1 MPDTTVRV
9 EYIGAVQNFSEV
21 TITGNQQ
28 VWRIGSSAFVE
39 TGRASLLVAS
49 GKFRSLANDPAMLP
63 ANQAK
68 VGATPSGSGRT
79 YLAGGVDVTDE
90 LTAGGSGGISP
101 DAVQDL
107 TLRSV
112 TDRMADNS
120 RLRIESYQK
129 QEDPGNNNKGGE
141 VIWLDLVDPRAK
153 AMITWRLPVN
163 AATREILPLGAE
175 PTDAQMRSIVWAG
188 AHYYAQDQI
197 DDEAPTDVHGHWSV
211 EVPDEDLALR
221 TRFEILYV
229 DPADNKIGIDNT
241 IIRTLGADF
250 IVNTSGGN
258 AMRVSSLTEN
268 KDIAFSVY
276 RDRNQ
281 SGRRWVLRTEG
292 DANGTASAANF
303 ALMRAPAADGNTL
316 VTALYMQRSTGRMQ
330 LGGGTSPNGTLH
342 ISEENANVPLVR
354 LEPSV
359 SMTVPVID
367 VRAQATGDRPLS
379 VRVVGDVLD
388 RLAVL
393 ANGRLEW
400 GDGTAVRDTNLY
412 RSAADV
418 LATDDSFKA
427 GRNLFVNTV
436 SAGSGVGVIGIANAT
451 TVPSINPTAGGVLY
465 VEGGA
470 LKYRGSSG
478 TITTLAPA

>member
-1 MPDTTVRV
+1 MGSMITANYD
-9 EYIGAVQNFSEV
+9 SETDQIIDASPRLNNGV
-21 TITGNQQ
+21 AN
-28 VWRIGSSAFVE
+28 SSVP
-39 TGRASLLVAS
+39 V
-49 GKFRSLANDPAMLP
+49 M
-63 ANQAK
+63 
-68 VGATPSGSGRT
+68 ATPSGSGRT
-79 YLAGGVDVTDE
+79 YLTGGVDVTDE

-112 TDRMADNS
+112 SNRMADNS

-129 QEDPGNNNKGGE
+129 QENLGNDNKGGE
-141 VIWLDLVDPRAK
+141 VVWLDLVDPRAK

-163 AATREILPLGAE
+163 AATREILPLGTE

-188 AHYYAQDQI
+188 AHYYAQDQV

-211 EVPDEDLALR
+211 EVPDVNLALR

-229 DPADNKIGIDNT
+229 DPNDNKVGIDNT

-281 SGRRWVLRTEG
+281 SGRRWVIRTEG
-292 DANGTASAANF
+292 DAGGANSAANF
-303 ALMRAPAADGNTL
+303 ALMRSPTADGNTL
-316 VTALYMQRSTGRMQ
+316 VTALYMQRSTGRLQ

-342 ISEENANVPLVR
+342 ITEESNNVPLVR
-354 LEPSV
+354 LEPTTT
-359 SMTVPVID
+359 MTVPVID
-367 VRAQATGDRPLS
+367 LRAQATGDRFLS
-379 VRVVGDVLD
+379 VRVVGDTLD

-400 GDGTAVRDTNLY
+400 GDGTAARDTNLY

-427 GRNLFVNTV
+427 GKNLLVNTV
-436 SAGSGVGVIGIANAT
+436 STGSGVGVIGIANAT
-451 TVPSINPTAGGVLY
+451 TVPSINPTGGGALY

-478 TITTLAPA
+478 TVTVIAPA

>member
-1 MPDTTVRV
+1 MGVNTGVK
-9 EYIGAVQNFSEV
+9 YIGKEAVYQDNILRTGLVWEPGETHSLPVTMAKEFLKHPSVFQEV
-21 TITGNQQ
+21 PGFEY
-28 VWRIGSSAFVE
+28 VSA
-39 TGRASLLVAS
+39 TS
-49 GKFRSLANDPAMLP
+49 
-63 ANQAK
+63 
-68 VGATPSGSGRT
+68 SGSGRT

-112 TDRMADNS
+112 ADRMADNS

-153 AMITWRLPVN
+153 AMVTWRLPVN
-163 AATREILPLGAE
+163 AATREILPLGTE

-197 DDEAPTDVHGHWSV
+197 DDEAPVDVHGHWSV
-211 EVPDEDLALR
+211 EVPDANLALR

-229 DPADNKIGIDNT
+229 DPNYNKIGIDNT

-292 DANGTASAANF
+292 DAGGANSAANF
-303 ALMRAPAADGNTL
+303 ALMRSPTADGNTL

-342 ISEENANVPLVR
+342 ITDENANVPLVR

-359 SMTVPVID
+359 SMSVPVID
-367 VRAQATGDRPLS
+367 LRAQATGDRFLS
-379 VRVVGDVLD
+379 VRVVGDVAD
-388 RLAVL
+388 RFAVL

-400 GDGTAVRDTNLY
+400 GGGTATRDTNLY

-418 LATDDSFKA
+418 LATDDNFKVTQ
-427 GRNLFVNTV
+427 NLLVNTV
-436 SAGSGVGVIGIANAT
+436 SSGSGVGVIGIANAT
-451 TVPSINPTAGGVLY
+451 TVPSINPTGGGVLY

-478 TITTLAPA
+478 TVTVIAPA

>member
-1 MPDTTVRV
+1 MGIETELFGIKNRGDGKEFRV
-9 EYIGAVQNFSEV
+9 VEKADGSIAVYAGDVALIEPGKIPVTATPSAQGPVFDIGGVEVSALTADAVQN
-21 TITGNQQ
+21 
-28 VWRIGSSAFVE
+28 
-39 TGRASLLVAS
+39 
-49 GKFRSLANDPAMLP
+49 
-63 ANQAK
+63 
-68 VGATPSGSGRT
+68 
-79 YLAGGVDVTDE
+79 
-90 LTAGGSGGISP
+90 
-101 DAVQDL
+101 L

-112 TDRMADNS
+112 TDRLADNS

-129 QEDPGNNNKGGE
+129 QENPGNNNKGGE
-141 VIWLDLVDPRAK
+141 TIWLDLVDPRAK
-153 AMITWRLPVN
+153 SMITWRLPVN
-163 AATREILPLGAE
+163 AATREILPLGTE

-188 AHYYAQDQI
+188 AHYYAQDQA

-211 EVPDEDLALR
+211 EVPDAALALR

-250 IVNTSGGN
+250 VVNTSGGN
-258 AMRVSSLTEN
+258 AMRVSALTED
-268 KDIAFSVY
+268 KDIAFSVF

-292 DANGTASAANF
+292 DAGGTAAAANF
-303 ALMRAPAADGNTL
+303 RLMRAPGADGNTL
-316 VTALYMQRSTGRMQ
+316 VTALYMQRSSGRMQ

-342 ISEENANVPLVR
+342 ITEENTNVPLVR

-359 SMTVPVID
+359 SMTVPIVD
-367 VRAQATGDRPLS
+367 LRAQATGDRFLS
-379 VRVVGDVLD
+379 VRVVGDSLD

-400 GDGTAVRDTNLY
+400 GDGTAARDTNLY

-418 LATDDSFKA
+418 LGTDDSFRA
-427 GRNLFVNTV
+427 NRNLFVNTT
-436 SAGSGVGVIGIANAT
+436 SAGSGLGVIGIANAT

-465 VEGGA
+465 VEAGA

>member
-1 MPDTTVRV
+1 MTSYVNTRDNNTLSGIGFRDGDDLTTANGSKWVFQNEQWYPVVFGGAPAVQTLTVQQNSAQGLEFNVAGV
-9 EYIGAVQNFSEV
+9 EAPILTTDAVQN
-21 TITGNQQ
+21 
-28 VWRIGSSAFVE
+28 
-39 TGRASLLVAS
+39 
-49 GKFRSLANDPAMLP
+49 
-63 ANQAK
+63 
-68 VGATPSGSGRT
+68 
-79 YLAGGVDVTDE
+79 
-90 LTAGGSGGISP
+90 
-101 DAVQDL
+101 L

-112 TDRMADNS
+112 KDRLADNS

-153 AMITWRLPVN
+153 AMITWRLPVDSS
-163 AATREILPLGAE
+163 THKILPLETE

-188 AHYYAQDQI
+188 AHYYAQDQA

-211 EVPDEDLALR
+211 EVPDAALALR
-221 TRFEILYV
+221 TRFEILFV
-229 DPADNKIGIDNT
+229 DPANNKIGIDNT

-250 IVNTSGGN
+250 IVNVSGGN
-258 AMRVSSLTEN
+258 AMRVSSLTED
-268 KDIAFSVY
+268 KDIAFSVF

-292 DANGTASAANF
+292 DAGGTSASANF
-303 ALMRAPAADGNTL
+303 RLMRAPSADGNTL

-342 ISEENANVPLVR
+342 ITEENTNVPLVR

-359 SMTVPVID
+359 SMTVPLID
-367 VRAQATGDRPLS
+367 LRAQATGDRFLS
-379 VRVVGDVLD
+379 SRVVGDVLD

-393 ANGRLEW
+393 AGGRLEW
-400 GDGTAVRDTNLY
+400 GDGTAARDTNLY
-412 RSAADV
+412 RSAPDV
-418 LATDDSFKA
+418 LCTDDSFRA
-427 GRNLFVNTV
+427 NRNLFVNTV
-436 SAGSGVGVIGIANAT
+436 SSGSGQGVIGIANAT
-451 TVPSINPTAGGVLY
+451 TVPSTNPTAGGALY

-478 TITTLAPA
+478 TVTTIAPA

>member
-1 MPDTTVRV
+1 MSGISRIKDVARRMGLVKAPPGQV
-9 EYIGAVQNFSEV
+9 AVMAV
-21 TITGNQQ
+21 
-28 VWRIGSSAFVE
+28 
-39 TGRASLLVAS
+39 
-49 GKFRSLANDPAMLP
+49 
-63 ANQAK
+63 
-68 VGATPSGSGRT
+68 PSGSGRT

-112 TDRMADNS
+112 PDRMADNS

-163 AATREILPLGAE
+163 PLTREILPLGTE

-268 KDIAFSVY
+268 KDIAFSVF

-292 DANGTASAANF
+292 DANGTASDANF
-303 ALMRAPAADGNTL
+303 ALMRAPSADGNTL
-316 VTALYMQRSTGRMQ
+316 VTALHVQRSTGRMQ

-342 ISEENANVPLVR
+342 ITEEANNVPLLR

-359 SMTVPVID
+359 SMSVPVID
-367 VRAQATGDRPLS
+367 LRAVGAGDRFLS
-379 VRVVGDVLD
+379 VRIVGDLLD
-388 RLAVL
+388 RFALL

-400 GDGTAVRDTNLY
+400 GDGTAARDTNLY
-412 RSAADV
+412 RSGED
-418 LATDDSFKA
+418 LLGTDDSFKVK
-427 GRNLFVNTV
+427 RNLLVNTA
-436 SAGSGVGVIGIANAT
+436 SSGSGLGVIGIANAT